1 MTQPAGAQAAHD
13 KVYEELLTLRQ
24 TVKGVDGSLV
34 ATSDGLLIA
43 YDIPNVEATR
53 LAALVSTTLGL
64 AKQAVRETGRGD
76 FREALARGT
85 TGYLLVY
92 AAGRNAVVAVL
103 GDAQLNV
110 GLTQYQA
117 RPVIERI
124 TALSANFARW
134 SGAASL
140 PSGMQLWRDSPDSI

>member
-1 MTQPAGAQAAHD
+1 MTQPAGARAAHD
-13 KVYEELLTLRQ
+13 KVYVELRTLRH
-24 TVKGVDGSLV
+24 TIKGIDGSLV

-43 YDIPNVEATR
+43 YDIPDVEPTR

-64 AKQAVRETGRGD
+64 ARQSVRETGRGE
-76 FREALARGT
+76 FREAVARGT

-92 AAGRNAVVAVL
+92 AAGSNAVVAVL
-103 GDAQLNV
+103 GDDQLNV

-134 SGAASL
+134 AGAASL
-140 PSGMQLWRDSPDSI
+140 ASDPQRWQDSLGSI

>member
-13 KVYEELLTLRQ
+13 KVYAELRTLRQ
-24 TVKGVDGSLV
+24 TAKGIDGSLV

-43 YDIPNVEATR
+43 YDIPGVEPTR

-64 AKQAVRETGRGD
+64 ARQSVRETGRGE
-76 FREALARGT
+76 FREAVARGT
-85 TGYLLVY
+85 TGYLLMY
-92 AAGRNAVVAVL
+92 AAGSTAVVAVL

-134 SGAASL
+134 AGAALLASDPQRWQDSL
-140 PSGMQLWRDSPDSI
+140 GSI